1 MPGYRNARSWRH
13 SSSLRLRTLAL
24 IVFLVLTLIAALAF
38 WRSRSAL
45 AAQEQPVAGPGLA
58 RTGSAGPKTAASS
71 SKAGSV
77 LFFHKFTSDARRPS
91 EANTLLTITNT
102 NPRDAVAV
110 HLLFLANCS
119 ATDQFFSL
127 GPNQTRTIL
136 TSKEN
141 AGSGGYAVA
150 MAVNSAGVPTQFN
163 WLIGSASV
171 RDNSGREVSY
181 NAFAVAKRTGGPVS
195 INGDGDGELNFNGGE
210 YDRLPKTIALDNI
223 PNQNIEGSSAL
234 ATSVELYSPS
244 ATPDAGDYSA
254 VKITATALDQ
264 NGKSYAEVIDN
275 ICGLSASLGDVWFET
290 PINEIVTA
298 GRPGWATFK
307 ATALESGESLPMLG
321 LSLTE
326 KVGGAAWR
334 NARQMQVLEWL
345 DTFKMKVAVTPVN
358 DPPADALTQ
367 DQPEATGDSE
377 GASETKAGSL
387 LVFPRFVTTD
397 GGNTLLN
404 LTNTDPSQKI
414 RVRLFFSNLAT
425 ISQISDRI
433 ISLAPNQTTT
443 LDLSGIVAE
452 QRGWALA
459 MAIDSGGRPVQFNR
473 LIGSAQVLESPASGA
488 ASAAYNALAIAKNSA
503 GPVERNADAL
513 SADLLFDD
521 VDYDRLPAT
530 AAFAAVPSQDDN
542 NTLLGFARPPATLLN
557 GVNFRGSI
565 FANLYDDAFNTAAAT
580 IGKTENVLGTVRSSG
595 NNPHFAS
602 IIGKGHRGWLKLLSA
617 TPLFA
622 WANTMATAP
631 LAVAGNSWSGGIS
644 GGGNLHYLT
653 ASDFFKIVAPASNPN
668 NHLPVAAAETIGA
681 IIEARRGNGTIVR
694 LDGSA
699 SSDEDLDPLTY
710 QWTDND
716 RLVSDSRV
724 TDLRLGLG
732 LHNISLTVT
741 DSSGAASIPFEQ
753 LVDVRDTTAPQIS
766 GVPSSI
772 IRNTASPGGAAVS
785 YRLPVAYDMVDGWV
799 PVTASRASGANF
811 PLGTTIVT
819 FTARDRSGNVAT
831 ATMNVVVILDNKE
844 AQDGGTPGSIA
855 PVMENINDQYIPPG
869 TTRDI
874 LLRATDQDNDPV
886 TFSLLGAGPNAQL
899 VDVNSSARQA
909 TLRITA
915 AADNPVYEI
924 RVIATDSRR
933 ATFRA
938 LPFRVFV
945 NEIAND
951 ETGSGKKLTNR
962 PPTARLEP
970 LPAAI
975 QATNRDGAVLQF
987 DGSKSTDPDGDNLT
1001 FVWMDNGQQ
1010 IAQGVTATP
1019 SLAVGQHSIVLI
1031 VSDGN
1036 GGVSSSSPVSVEV
1049 LPRSLSITSATPKRL
1064 QTGTIVTMTINGSG
1078 IVPGTRVSFSK
1089 SGVSVINY
1097 QKVEEDQ
1104 IIATVQI
1111 TATAEYGFG
1120 DIYLITPTGRSAR
1133 LRSGVFISQ

>member
-13 SSSLRLRTLAL
+13 SSSPRLRTLAF
-24 IVFLVLTLIAALAF
+24 IVFLILTLIAALAF
-38 WRSRSAL
+38 WRARNAQ
-45 AAQEQPVAGPGLA
+45 AAQEQPVVGPGLA

-77 LFFHKFTSDARRPS
+77 LFFHKFAGDAHRPS

-110 HLLFLANCS
+110 RLLLLANCS

-136 TSKEN
+136 TTREN
-141 AGSGGYAVA
+141 AGNGGYAVA
-150 MAVNSAGVPTQFN
+150 MAVNSIGLPTQFN

-171 RDNSGREVSY
+171 RDNQDREISL
-181 NAFAVAKRTGGPVS
+181 NAFAVAKRTAGPVA
-195 INGDGDGELNFNGGE
+195 INGDGEGELNFDGTE

-244 ATPDAGDYSA
+244 GTPDAGDYSA
-254 VKITATALDQ
+254 VKITATAFDQ
-264 NGKSYAEVIDN
+264 SGKSYAEVIDN
-275 ICGLSASLGDVWFET
+275 ICGLSASLGDVWFDT
-290 PINEIVTA
+290 PISEIVTA

-307 ATALESGESLPMLG
+307 ATALESGESVPMLG

-326 KVGGAAWR
+326 KIGGAAWH

-345 DTFKMKVAVTPVN
+345 DTFKMKVAVVPVS

-367 DQPEATGDSE
+367 DQPEATGDSD
-377 GASETKAGSL
+377 GASENKAGSL

-404 LTNTDPSQKI
+404 LTNTDPSQSI

-425 ISQISDRI
+425 TSQISDRI
-433 ISLAPNQTTT
+433 ISLAPRQTTT
-443 LDLSGIVAE
+443 LELSGIVAE

-459 MAIDSGGRPVQFNR
+459 VAIDGGGRPFQFNR
-473 LIGSAQVLESPASGA
+473 LIGSAQVLEGAATGA

-503 GPVERNADAL
+503 GPVDRNADAL

-521 VDYDRLPAT
+521 LNYDRLPAT
-530 AAFAAVPSQDDN
+530 AALAAVPSQDDN
-542 NTLLGFARPPATLLN
+542 STLLGFARPPATLLN

-565 FANLYDDAFNTAAAT
+565 FATLYDDAFNIAAAT
-580 IGKTENVLGTVRSSG
+580 MGRTENVLGTVRSNG
-595 NNPHFAS
+595 ANPHFAS

-617 TPLFA
+617 SPLFA
-622 WANTMATAP
+622 WSNTLATAP
-631 LAVAGNSWSGGIS
+631 FAVAGNSWSGGIS

-653 ASDFFKIVAPASNPN
+653 VSDSFRIVAPASNPN
-668 NHLPVAAAETIGA
+668 NHLPIAEAEPIGA
-681 IIEARRGNGTIVR
+681 LIEARRGTGTIVR
-694 LDGSA
+694 LDASA

-724 TDLRLGLG
+724 TDLRLSLG

-741 DSSGAASIPFEQ
+741 DSSGAVSIPFEQ
-753 LVDVRDTTAPQIS
+753 LVEVRDTTAPQIS
-766 GVPSSI
+766 GVPSNI
-772 IRNTASPGGAAVS
+772 VRNTASLAGAVVN
-785 YRLPVAYDMVDGWV
+785 YRLPVAYDMVDGWL
-799 PVTASRASGANF
+799 PVTASRASGAHF
-811 PLGTTIVT
+811 PLGATTVT
-819 FTARDRSGNVAT
+819 FTTRDSSGNVAT

-844 AQDGGTPGSIA
+844 VQDGGTPDSIA

-874 LLRATDQDNDPV
+874 RLKATDQDNDPV

-899 VDVNSSARQA
+899 VDVDSAARQA

-915 AADNPVYEI
+915 AADDPVYEI
-924 RVIATDSRR
+924 RVIATDSQRT
-933 ATFRA
+933 TFRA

-970 LPAAI
+970 LPAAL
-975 QATNRDGAVLQF
+975 QATNKDGAVVQL
-987 DGSKSTDPDGDNLT
+987 DASKSTDPDGDNLT
-1001 FVWMDNGQQ
+1001 FVWTDNGQQ
-1010 IAQGVTATP
+1010 IAQGVTASVNLP
-1019 SLAVGQHSIVLI
+1019 VGQHAIVLT

-1036 GGVSSSSPVSVEV
+1036 GGVSSSSTVNVEV
-1049 LPRSLSITSATPKRL
+1049 LPRALNITSATPKRL
-1064 QTGTIVTMTINGSG
+1064 HTGTIVTMTINGSG
-1078 IVPGTRVSFSK
+1078 IVPGTRVSFSRA
-1089 SGVSVINY
+1089 GVSVINY
-1097 QKVEEDQ
+1097 QKVAEDQ
-1104 IIATVQI
+1104 IVATVQVAE
-1111 TATAEYGFG
+1111 TADYGFG
-1120 DIYLITPTGRSAR
+1120 DIYLITPDGKSVR
-1133 LRSGVFISQ
+1133 LRSGVFISR